1 VRRSESLGLVKA
13 VVVMAVLTLPAL
25 ARAEERRT
33 VVSVPVLSVSS
44 NAIAVQAEHPVHRHL
59 SVSLGLGVADGAD
72 GDYDAWT
79 GARGAELRVWVCPRQ
94 RGFFGGPRLET
105 SVTRTTYQP
114 EDRTIGT
121 GMTIAEGVV
130 IGWRFVI
137 LDHVEITPTLGWIA
151 FHDISSTRVP
161 TQTRF
166 PPVAS
171 LAIGW
176 VF

>member
-1 VRRSESLGLVKA
+1 VKA
-13 VVVMAVLTLPAL
+13 AIVAALVALPAL
-25 ARAEERRT
+25 AQAEDRRT

-44 NAIAVQAEHPVHRHL
+44 NAIAIQAEHPVHRHL

-79 GARGAELRVWVCPRQ
+79 GAFGAELRVWVSPRQ

-105 SVTRTTYQP
+105 SVTRTTFQP

-121 GMTIAEGVV
+121 GMTIAEGLV

-137 LDHVEITPTLGWIA
+137 LDHVEITPTLGWVA
-151 FHDISSTRVP
+151 FHDLSSTRVP